1 MLNVNNR
8 NLPGFRKCSEFVK
21 ILCQCV
27 PAGTSAP
34 VPAPSAH
41 AARRLRTCSYL
52 HLRRWQV
59 PHAEKRQQRERLRHR
74 HILFLGTLQVT
85 PGGAG
90 QFCSV
95 QSVHL
100 RNCGSSRLSLTQA
113 READASSVRPPCSE
127 RPGHPGPL
135 SVAAP
140 SWHACAVVRT
150 VRGQSDR
157 STAERTPHTDSSVD
171 SSKGLMYSK
180 PSNSDWSILLMTSLW
195 AQQRAPLLVGPRPL
209 PPSPLHTGAGGPQG
223 LLVVGGQ
230 LHRLAGELRV
240 KVVQPVVVGDLRL
253 ERGQRLLLLQLRR
266 QRTRQARQ
274 PASCPLVASV
284 PAHSDHTHQKVLT
297 FTHASLTRQEGP
309 SPQTP
314 TGPHPGAT

>member
-34 VPAPSAH
+34 VPSPLCTRRTPPPH
-41 AARRLRTCSYL
+41 VWLRLR
-52 HLRRWQV
+52 HWQV
-59 PHAEKRQQRERLRHR
+59 PHAEKRQQRERLHHR

-100 RNCGSSRLSLTQA
+100 RNRGSSCLSLTQA
-113 READASSVRPPCSE
+113 QEADASSVRPPCPE
-127 RPGHPGPL
+127 RRGHPGPP

-150 VRGQSDR
+150 VRGQSDM
-157 STAERTPHTDSSVD
+157 STAERAPHTDSSVD

-180 PSNSDWSILLMTSLW
+180 PSNSDWSILLMTSSSSGVSCTGS
-195 AQQRAPLLVGPRPL
+195 LVNCVSKL
-209 PPSPLHTGAGGPQG
+209 SSP
-223 LLVVGGQ
+223 
-230 LHRLAGELRV
+230 
-240 KVVQPVVVGDLRL
+240 
-253 ERGQRLLLLQLRR
+253 
-266 QRTRQARQ
+266 
-274 PASCPLVASV
+274 
-284 PAHSDHTHQKVLT
+284 
-297 FTHASLTRQEGP
+297 
-309 SPQTP
+309 
-314 TGPHPGAT
+314 